1 MARMPTLE
9 EPYRS
14 RAIPAGSPRYWS
26 WLFAARESRDPLLGI
41 YALAAEWHALM
52 DPGTEPGVSALKM
65 AWWREELERWSS
77 GSPLHPITRWLA
89 EIRGATPADAS
100 PLRQSLEAAAVHAA
114 GTPLERAADLER
126 HASALYG
133 APLVAAA
140 RLAGSPAGSLLD
152 CTNALAC
159 GQYLAVA
166 VGAYARE
173 ARAGRTPFAVDELLA
188 AGIDDAA
195 LSAPVPPPPLQ
206 EYLGRLLGRAAGH
219 FSGAAA
225 ALRREDRPALRHLLV
240 LAELGARNLNPPRR
254 LREHVSL
261 RDLYHAWSAARRA
274 TPDRRHEGVLD

>member
-1 MARMPTLE
+1 MARIPTALE

-52 DPGTEPGVSALKM
+52 DPVTEPGVAQLKM
-65 AWWREELERWSS
+65 AWWREELERWWS
-77 GSPLHPITRWLA
+77 GSPVHPITRWLA
-89 EIRGATPADAS
+89 EIPGAMPSDAS

-114 GTPLERAADLER
+114 GTPLERAADLET
-126 HASALYG
+126 HAAALYG

-159 GQYLAVA
+159 GQYLTVAVA
-166 VGAYARE
+166 VYAGE

-188 AGIDDAA
+188 AGIDHEA
-195 LSAPVPPPPLQ
+195 LSAPVPPPLLQ
-206 EYLGRLLGRAAGH
+206 EYLGRLLGRAAGY
-219 FSGAAA
+219 FASAAT
-225 ALRREDRPALRHLLV
+225 ALRREDRQGLRHLLV

-254 LREHVSL
+254 SREHVSL
-261 RDLYHAWSAARRA
+261 RDLYHAWNAARRA
-274 TPDRRHEGVLD
+274 TLARGHD